1 MPSRIGPVS
10 LYMKLYELIMKC
22 MRSLKMVHYKKYT
35 VYMIASIYGLLPV
48 NTMTLMKQFIL
59 GTGHK
64 VSTTPGWRV
73 APDFFK
79 KFNTPHKRKGTI
91 LSPIQIL
98 LKYFVPHILY

>member
-1 MPSRIGPVS
+1 MQ
-10 LYMKLYELIMKC
+10 
-22 MRSLKMVHYKKYT
+22 KMVPGQPACACPCAGVFPSGQQPHLVVAQEPPEGASAMLLNAETKIT
-35 VYMIASIYGLLPV
+35 V
-48 NTMTLMKQFIL
+48 KL

-73 APDFFK
+73 APDFLK

-91 LSPIQIL
+91 SSPIQIL